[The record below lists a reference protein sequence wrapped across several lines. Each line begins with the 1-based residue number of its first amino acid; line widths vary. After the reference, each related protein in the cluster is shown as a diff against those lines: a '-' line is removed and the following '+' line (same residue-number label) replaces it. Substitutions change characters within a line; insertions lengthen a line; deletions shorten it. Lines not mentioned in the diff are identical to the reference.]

1 MLLKVEESRRIRFLW
16 IGVVDVPKLIEKL
29 LVKGFDMLDL
39 FLVVLVNVGAFL
51 SSCAFDL
58 VRLSG
63 FFGQIAHLMYSAF
76 GIGTSKV
83 FNAEQEFHDSCQ
95 LFLLV

>member
-1 MLLKVEESRRIRFLW
+1 MFLKVEESCRIYFLW
-16 IGVVDVPKLIEKL
+16 IWVVDVPKLIEEL
-29 LVKGFDMLDL
+29 LVEGFDMLDL

-51 SSCAFDL
+51 PSCAFDL
-58 VRLSG
+58 VGLSG

-76 GIGTSKV
+76 GIGTSEV
-83 FNAEQEFHDSCQ
+83 FNAEQEFHNSCQ